1 MRQARFIDLV
11 RDLQEDTF
19 SEWPLEGP
27 RTTLWL
33 LRAFASGNMTPTQ
46 RHFWW
51 RNALSLTPADN
62 GVEEHLFLCEC
73 LEWGVTFDFLA
84 SPNILVF
91 EHISRRFQ
99 LWEEIYSAALAE
111 QSSGSSGVEW
121 AEERHI
127 FLGRRVGHGSSLVCP
142 SLQEHVAKELA
153 QKTAVLKER
162 RKGREERRLASGT
175 GGDDAPGGG
184 RGGRGGRRGR

>member
-1 MRQARFIDLV
+1 MLWDS
-11 RDLQEDTF
+11 LQ
-19 SEWPLEGP
+19 
-27 RTTLWL
+27 
-33 LRAFASGNMTPTQ
+33 
-46 RHFWW
+46 
-51 RNALSLTPADN
+51 LTMVSRSISSCANVWN
-62 GVEEHLFLCEC
+62 G
-73 LEWGVTFDFLA
+73 GVTFDFLA

-99 LWEEIYSAALAE
+99 LWEEIYAAALAE

-142 SLQEHVAKELA
+142 DLQEHVAKELA

-162 RKGREERRLASGT
+162 RKGREERRLASGS
-175 GGDDAPGGG
+175 GGDDPSPAGGG
-184 RGGRGGRRGR
+184 NGRGGRRGRRGQ